1 MRREI
6 TSIDF
11 GEWVCM
17 KRKQNKMYQR
27 DLARVTQCHENS
39 IGRWE
44 RGEGTPTLEQAEQI
58 VKVFGA
64 ELVIREKGNDEEGE
78 G

>member
-11 GEWVCM
+11 GEWM
-17 KRKQNKMYQR
+17 AKKRKGKGMRQR
-27 DLARVTQCHENS
+27 DLAKRTNCHETS

-44 RGEGTPTLEQAEQI
+44 RGEATPTLEQAEQI
-58 VKVFGA
+58 VKIFGA
-64 ELVIREKGNDEEGE
+64 ELIVREKGYDGE
-78 G
+78 RT

>member
-11 GEWVCM
+11 GEWMCM
-17 KRKQNKMYQR
+17 KRKKLKWYQR
-27 DLARVTQCHENS
+27 DLAKRTQCHENS

-58 VKVFGA
+58 AKVFGA
-64 ELVIREKGNDEEGE
+64 ELVIREKGIDGEGE